1 MPQKMTKKELN
12 AILVAER
19 RKSRIKH
26 QNSAFMNRTRGIY
39 SGQSNRYAK
48 SLNVTKVALPY
59 SLDALRKLCQRA
71 LLIPCCYC
79 GENLTVKTM
88 CPDHRQAIA
97 RGGSWKLSNLAIVH
111 QKCNWRKG
119 MLNEA
124 EFRYLVKFVRKY
136 LAPEAA
142 KDFWGRLATGGKWNR

>member
-12 AILVAER
+12 AILVEER
-19 RKSRIKH
+19 RKSRTKFK
-26 QNSAFMNRTRGIY
+26 NSAFMNRTRGIY
-39 SGQSNRYAK
+39 SGQANRYAK
-48 SLNVTKVALPY
+48 SLDVGKAKLPY
-59 SLDALRKLCQRA
+59 SLEALRTLCQSA
-71 LLIPCCYC
+71 LMHPCSYC

-119 MLNEA
+119 LLNEQ
-124 EFRYLVKFVRKY
+124 EYRYLVRFVRKY